1 MHKPKIV
8 GQKVAASGGGLPGPA
23 CLDHPAQFPA
33 AGGRPSHLAEVASE
47 LRMMASALLEHY
59 RRSIG
64 SHSGLPSDRPYARGA
79 DVGEG

>member
-1 MHKPKIV
+1 M
-8 GQKVAASGGGLPGPA
+8 
-23 CLDHPAQFPA
+23 
-33 AGGRPSHLAEVASE
+33 AEVASE